1 MRAVGQAVRWEPKKG
16 IGPQFIG
23 TCFAYRRQGHFI
35 TAAHCVGDLQADQLG
50 VITPRGGLIKS
61 AFAVT
66 RHPSADIAIIETPTM
81 HVEGDEVEP
90 FELIVSN
97 WSLGEDFFAYGYP
110 VDVLGPDPAKP
121 TERLFKGHF
130 QRFLDHKSQHLP
142 FQYLAAELS
151 FPSPAGLSGGPLF
164 RPAAHTVLLGMATEN
179 LMSTTTLESVERLR
193 RGDEPVERLSR
204 ERVIEYGV
212 ALMLS
217 GVNDWIDIHIPP
229 VTMSTP

>member
-1 MRAVGQAVRWEPKKG
+1 MRAVGQAVHWEPKKG
-16 IGPQFIG
+16 IGPTFIG

-35 TAAHCVGDLQADQLG
+35 TAAHCVGDLKADQLG
-50 VITPRGGLIKS
+50 VITPLGSLIKS

-66 RHPSADIAIIETPTM
+66 RHPTSDIAIIETPTI
-81 HVEGDEVEP
+81 HAEGDEVEP

-110 VDVLGPDPAKP
+110 IDVLGPDPAKP

-130 QRFLDHKSQHLP
+130 QRFLNHKSQHLP
-142 FQYLAAELS
+142 YSYLAAELS
-151 FPSPAGLSGGPLF
+151 FASPVGLSGGPLF

-179 LMSTTTLESVERLR
+179 LMSTTSLESFEELR
-193 RGDEPVERLSR
+193 RGAKLVEKHSR

-217 GVNDWIDIHIPP
+217 GVSDWIDSNIPP
-229 VTMSTP
+229 KT

>member
-1 MRAVGQAVRWEPKKG
+1 VHWEPKKG
-16 IGPQFIG
+16 IGPTFIG

-35 TAAHCVGDLQADQLG
+35 TAAHCLGDLQADQLG
-50 VITPRGGLIKS
+50 VMTPQRALIKS
-61 AFAVT
+61 AIALT
-66 RHPSADIAIIETPTM
+66 RHPTADIAIIETPTV
-81 HVEGDEVEP
+81 HVEGDVVEP

-97 WSLGEDFFAYGYP
+97 WSLGEDFFAFGYP
-110 VDVLGPDPAKP
+110 VDVLGPDPDKP

-142 FQYLAAELS
+142 FHYLAAELS
-151 FPSPAGLSGGPLF
+151 IASPTGLSGGPLF

-179 LMSTTTLESVERLR
+179 LTSTTSLESVEKLQ
-193 RGDEPVERLSR
+193 RGEEVVEKHSH

-217 GVNDWIDIHIPP
+217 GVSDWIDSHIPP
-229 VTMSTP
+229 TTTPA